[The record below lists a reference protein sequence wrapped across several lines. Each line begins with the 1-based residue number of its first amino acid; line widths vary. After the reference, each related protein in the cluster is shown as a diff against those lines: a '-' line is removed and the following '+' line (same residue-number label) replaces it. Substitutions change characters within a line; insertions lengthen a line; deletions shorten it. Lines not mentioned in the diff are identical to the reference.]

1 MNSTPTTDIS
11 YLRSEKDIRLRIDL
25 LESQSSA
32 IAKIMAKA
40 IQEHNDA
47 AFKEYS
53 ERLAV
58 NRGKMEEL
66 LWVLGEKVGQSVLDL
81 HISGSQSGTVRQT
94 LERLKSGELR
104 MADLPAD
111 VQALVRKGALEL
123 RDSEK
128 S

>member
-1 MNSTPTTDIS
+1 MNSTSAIIALE
-11 YLRSEKDIRLRIDL
+11 LRSEKDVRLRIDL

-32 IAKIMAKA
+32 VARILAKA
-40 IQEHNDA
+40 IREHNVA
-47 AFKEYS
+47 AFGEYS

-66 LWVLGEKVGQSVLDL
+66 LWVLGEKAGQSILDL
-81 HISGSQSGTVRQT
+81 HISGSHSGTVRQT

-111 VQALVRKGALEL
+111 IQALVRKGALESK
-123 RDSEK
+123 DAKK

>member
-1 MNSTPTTDIS
+1 M
-11 YLRSEKDIRLRIDL
+11 RSEKDVRLRIDL

-32 IAKIMAKA
+32 IAKILAKA
-40 IQEHNDA
+40 IREHNDA

-66 LWVLGEKVGQSVLDL
+66 LWVLGEKAGQSVLDL

-94 LERLKSGELR
+94 LERLRSGQIH

-111 VQALVRKGALEL
+111 IQALVRKGALEL
-123 RDSEK
+123 KDSK
-128 S
+128 NR

>member
-1 MNSTPTTDIS
+1 
-11 YLRSEKDIRLRIDL
+11 LRSEKDIRLRIDL

-32 IAKIMAKA
+32 IAKILAKA

>member
-32 IAKIMAKA
+32 IAKILAKA

>member
-25 LESQSSA
+25 LESQSST
-32 IAKIMAKA
+32 IAKILAKA
-40 IQEHNDA
+40 IMEHNDA